1 MALELTRLTFTA
13 ASNQPGT
20 ASAVT
25 ILVGPNNSGKS
36 LALREIEAWA
46 RGSNNERFVINEVD
60 VSWPSSAADAIE
72 LVRPFIMAPA
82 PGEALPEPGSV
93 LLAPFRIQEAG
104 QQGRTWLPRSALDQQ
119 LHVGQTSDWLRSTL
133 LLHFV
138 ARLDGRTRFELL
150 QQRSFQDEQI
160 PPQHHLAALF
170 FDEEARS
177 RVRDIVEEAFPGRFF
192 VIDPTAMTQFRVGM
206 SSRPPED
213 PGEEAGWDKRAR
225 DFHAKIEHVETLS
238 DGVVCFTGL
247 IAAAMS
253 LPHRILLID
262 EPEAFLHPPLA
273 RLLGA
278 NLGTL
283 TRERGA
289 SLVAATHSAEFLMGC
304 IESGTDTTIVRL
316 TYEGGVAGARV
327 LAPAGLTGLIRDPL
341 LRSTDALS
349 GLFHRG
355 VVVGEA
361 DADRAFYN
369 EINRRLVAIG
379 RGTADTFFTNAQNW
393 QTIARVV
400 GPLRQLG
407 VPAAAIL
414 DLDTLTGRK
423 REWEKFYN
431 AAGLETATS
440 RALETKRARVSG
452 SLKALGKEV
461 YKSTGLARLA
471 QTDRTEAQELLQD
484 LESYGVF
491 VVEKGELENWL
502 VSLGVRTKKAT
513 WIVDIFRA
521 LGSTPG
527 AASYVAPGT
536 GDVWAF
542 VDRVGK
548 WVSDPNRAG
557 MPE

>member
-1 MALELTRLTFTA
+1 MSLELTRLTFAAA
-13 ASNQPGT
+13 ASQPGT

-46 RGSNNERFVINEVD
+46 RGSNNERSVIGEAD

-72 LVRPFIMAPA
+72 LVQPFVTAPA
-82 PGEALPEPGSV
+82 SGEAMPEPGSV
-93 LLAPFRIQEAG
+93 MLAPFRIQEG
-104 QQGRTWLPRSALDQQ
+104 NVGRTWLAGHTLDQQ
-119 LHVGQTSDWLRSTL
+119 LQAGATSDWLRSSL

-150 QQRSFQDEQI
+150 QQRPFQDQQA

-170 FDEEARS
+170 FDEKARS
-177 RVRDIVEEAFPGRFF
+177 RVRDLVEEAFPGRFF
-192 VIDPTAMTQFRVGM
+192 VIDPTPMTHFRVGM

-213 PGEEAGWDKRAR
+213 PREEAGWDQRAR
-225 DFHAKIEHVETLS
+225 EFHAGIDHVETLS

-278 NLGTL
+278 NLGAL

-316 TYEGGVAGARV
+316 AYEGGVAGARV
-327 LAPAGLTGLIRDPL
+327 LAPSEIKGLIRDPL
-341 LRSTDALS
+341 LRSTDALA

-369 EINRRLVAIG
+369 EINRRLVAVG
-379 RGTADTFFTNAQNW
+379 RGAADTFFTNAQNW

-431 AAGLETATS
+431 AAGIDPATS
-440 RALETKRARVSG
+440 QALEIKRASISG

-461 YKSTGLARLA
+461 YKKSGLTPLA
-471 QTDRTEAQELLQD
+471 QADQTAARALLKD
-484 LESYGVF
+484 LESYGIF
-491 VVEKGELENWL
+491 VVEKGELESWL
-502 VSLGVRTKKAT
+502 VSLGVRTKKSD

-527 AASYVAPGT
+527 SASYVSPGT
-536 GDVWAF
+536 RDVWAF
-542 VDRVGK
+542 IDRIGK
-548 WVSDPNRAG
+548 WVSDPNRSG
-557 MPE
+557 MPA